1 MKYIKVVLVAL
12 LPFAVYLLPER
23 WIMQGHTLCLVHN
36 LFGVECWGCGMTRAL
51 YSVAHLDFAAAWE
64 YNHLVVVVAPLM
76 CYIWVKWLMQL
87 SKDYNKRG

>member
-1 MKYIKVVLVAL
+1 
-12 LPFAVYLLPER
+12 
-23 WIMQGHTLCLVHN
+23 
-36 LFGVECWGCGMTRAL
+36 MTRAL

-64 YNHLVVVVAPLM
+64 FNHLVVVVAPLM

>member
-1 MKYIKVVLVAL
+1 MKHIKVVLVAL

-23 WIMQGHTLCLVHN
+23 WIMQGHTLCLAQN

-64 YNHLVVVVAPLM
+64 FNHLVVVVAPLM
-76 CYIWVKWLMQL
+76 VYIWVKWLMQL

>member
-1 MKYIKVVLVAL
+1 MKRLRLVLVVAL
-12 LPFAVYLLPER
+12 PLVAYLVPER

-64 YNHLVVVVAPLM
+64 YNRAVVVVAPLM
-76 CYIWVKWLMQL
+76 AYIW
-87 SKDYNKRG
+87 SKCIIRLIKKK

>member
-76 CYIWVKWLMQL
+76 CYIW
-87 SKDYNKRG
+87 SKCITRLIKMK